1 MQFHIYN
8 DPAGVNKALADF
20 FVQVCDTAIA
30 QKGYA
35 NVVLSGGN
43 SPKQLHQLLASSYK
57 DKLKWER
64 VSFFFGDERYVPFD
78 SPDNNGAMA
87 KRTLFDPLHID
98 ESQVHYMNTALSPA
112 EAANDYSSDIVAH
125 FANKPIEFDFI
136 LLGLGDN
143 VHTASLFPN
152 TPVLD
157 EKIAAVKS
165 VFVEEID
172 AMRITM
178 TAPLINKANAVAFL
192 VYGSGKAGAVHHAI
206 EGENNYR
213 LYPAQLIHP
222 VNGEVHW
229 FLDKPAA
236 ALLKDQK

>member
-8 DPAGVNKALADF
+8 DPSEVNRALADF
-20 FVQVCDTAIA
+20 FVEVCNKAIA
-30 QKGYA
+30 AKGYA

-43 SPKQLHQLLASSYK
+43 SPKQLHQLLASEYK
-57 DKLKWER
+57 DKVKWER
-64 VSFFFGDERYVPFD
+64 ISFFFGDERYVPFD

-87 KRTLFDPLHID
+87 KRTLFDPLNID
-98 ESQVHYMNTALSPA
+98 ETQVHYINTALPPV
-112 EAANDYSSDIVAH
+112 EAAKDYSADIVSH
-125 FANKPIEFDFI
+125 FLNKPLQFDFI

-152 TPVLD
+152 TTVLED
-157 EKIAAVKS
+157 KIAAVKS

-178 TAPLINKANAVAFL
+178 TAPLINKAETIAFL
-192 VYGSGKAGAVHHAI
+192 VYGKGKAEAVHHAI
-206 EGENNYR
+206 KGENNYH
-213 LYPAQLIHP
+213 LYPAQLIIP

-229 FLDKPAA
+229 FMDEPAA
-236 ALLKDQK
+236 AQVKNK